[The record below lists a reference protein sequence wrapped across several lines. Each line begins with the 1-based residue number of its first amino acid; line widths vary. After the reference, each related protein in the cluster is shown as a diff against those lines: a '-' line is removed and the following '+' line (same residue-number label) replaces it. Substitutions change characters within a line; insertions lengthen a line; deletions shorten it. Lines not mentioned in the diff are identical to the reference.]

1 MNEHP
6 NRHSYA
12 APSLIFSGRGK
23 PGWARQSW
31 FLIAMIVICI
41 LLVLPMVSIAITAM
55 GDGEGLLW
63 HLLETIFFRY
73 LGNTMILMLGVG
85 LLALVFGVSTAWIVS
100 RYEFPGRRWIGW
112 MLLLPAAIPSYII
125 AYVYTDFLDY
135 SGPVQ
140 MVIRSTFGYTNMTEY
155 WFPDIRSLGGAIFV
169 MGVVLYPYVYLMT
182 RSGFSQIPARLFE
195 VTLMSGRS
203 LFWVVALPLG
213 RPAIIAGLALV
224 LMEVVADF
232 GTVDFFAVETLSLGI
247 YNVWLGMNNMT
258 TAAQLALMA
267 FALVFILLGWERY
280 GRRNSQFSITNR
292 SVNGVPRQNARGH
305 WRWILPV
312 ICLVPV
318 ILGFVLP
325 VVILI
330 SHTFSQ
336 GFDHLP
342 VVGAAIS
349 HTVIAAGLG
358 VCVVM
363 ICALIVGVIAFYI
376 PSAIGRPLAS
386 VSATG
391 YAFPGTVL
399 ALGVLAAVSMID
411 QGWNWIGQTL
421 FGVSWGGLLGGG
433 LVMLIFAYLIR
444 FQAVGLGSVRAALER
459 MPDSLVPA
467 SRVMGYGFMPS
478 MFRIV
483 LPLISPAILAG
494 GLLVF
499 VDIMKELPMTL
510 LLRPF
515 DFNTLAIITYQYAH
529 DELIELAALPALMI
543 VLTGLLPVIIVHHYL
558 IRDQ

>member
-1 MNEHP
+1 
-6 NRHSYA
+6 
-12 APSLIFSGRGK
+12 
-23 PGWARQSW
+23 
-31 FLIAMIVICI
+31 
-41 LLVLPMVSIAITAM
+41 
-55 GDGEGLLW
+55 
-63 HLLETIFFRY
+63 
-73 LGNTMILMLGVG
+73 
-85 LLALVFGVSTAWIVS
+85 
-100 RYEFPGRRWIGW
+100 
-112 MLLLPAAIPSYII
+112 
-125 AYVYTDFLDY
+125 
-135 SGPVQ
+135 
-140 MVIRSTFGYTNMTEY
+140 
-155 WFPDIRSLGGAIFV
+155 
-169 MGVVLYPYVYLMT
+169 
-182 RSGFSQIPARLFE
+182 
-195 VTLMSGRS
+195 
-203 LFWVVALPLG
+203 
-213 RPAIIAGLALV
+213 
-224 LMEVVADF
+224 MEVVADF

-292 SVNGVPRQNARGH
+292 SVNGVPRQNAQGY

-325 VVILI
+325 VGILI

-411 QGWNWIGQTL
+411 QGWNWLGQTL
-421 FGVSWGGLLGGG
+421 FGASWGSLLGGG

>member
-1 MNEHP
+1 M
-6 NRHSYA
+6 
-12 APSLIFSGRGK
+12 LI
-23 PGWARQSW
+23 
-31 FLIAMIVICI
+31 
-41 LLVLPMVSIAITAM
+41 LPMVSIAITAM

-73 LGNTMILMLGVG
+73 LGNTIILMLGVG

-140 MVIRSTFGYTNMTEY
+140 TVIRSTFGYTNMTEY
-155 WFPDIRSLGGAIFV
+155 WFPDIRSLSGAIFV

-292 SVNGVPRQNARGH
+292 SVNGVPRQNAQGY

-325 VVILI
+325 VGILI
-330 SHTFSQ
+330 FHNFSQ
-336 GFDHLP
+336 GFYHFP

>member
-1 MNEHP
+1 MSEHP
-6 NRHSYA
+6 SRYLYTS
-12 APSLIFSGRGK
+12 PDLGLSVRGK
-23 PGWARQSW
+23 PSWARQSW
-31 FLIAMIVICI
+31 FIAIMIMICLLLI
-41 LLVLPMVSIAITAM
+41 LPMASIAITAM
-55 GDGEGLLW
+55 GDGEDLLY
-63 HLLETIFFRY
+63 HLAETILFRY
-73 LGNTMILMLGVG
+73 LSNTIILMLGVG
-85 LLALVFGVSTAWIVS
+85 LLALLFGISTAWIIS

-125 AYVYTDFLDY
+125 AYVYTSFLDY
-135 SGPVQ
+135 AGPVQ
-140 MVIRSTFGYTNMTEY
+140 TLIRSIFGYSNMTQYWFPEIRST
-155 WFPDIRSLGGAIFV
+155 GGAIFV

-182 RSGFSQIPARLFE
+182 RSGFSQLPARLFE
-195 VTLMSGRS
+195 VTLLSGRS

-224 LMEVVADF
+224 MMEVVADF

-247 YNVWLGMNNMT
+247 YNVWLGMNNIT
-258 TAAQLALMA
+258 TAAQLALLA
-267 FALVFILLGWERY
+267 FALVFILLAWERY
-280 GRRNSQFSITNR
+280 GRRKNPFHITNR
-292 SVNGVPRQNARGH
+292 GVSGVPRQNARGC
-305 WRWILPV
+305 WRWILPM
-312 ICLVPV
+312 ICLFPV
-318 ILGFVLP
+318 MLGFVLP
-325 VVILI
+325 VGILI
-330 SHTFSQ
+330 FHTLTQ

-342 VVGAAIS
+342 VVSAAIT

-363 ICALIVGVIAFYI
+363 ISALIVAMVAFYI
-376 PSAIGRPLAS
+376 PSVIARPLAGI
-386 VSATG
+386 SATG

-399 ALGVLAAVSMID
+399 ALGVLASVSLID
-411 QGWNWIGQTL
+411 KGWGWIGQTL

-433 LVMLIFAYLIR
+433 LVTLLFAYLIR
-444 FQAVGLGSVRAALER
+444 FQAVGLGSVQAALER
-459 MPDSLVPA
+459 MPASLVPA
-467 SRVMGYGFMPS
+467 SRVMGYGFVPS
-478 MFRIV
+478 MTRIV
-483 LPLISPAILAG
+483 MPLISPAILAG